1 MSEERADGRAAG
13 EMRPVEIKPGF
24 MPAAE
29 GSSLISIGN
38 TRVICTAS
46 VEEGVP
52 GWRAGSGSGWVTAE
66 YAMLPRATDT
76 RNPRDSS
83 RGGPSGRSREIQRL
97 IGRSLRAVTRLDL
110 LGELTIWIDCDVLQ
124 ADGGTRTASISGG
137 FAALALAVAGLR
149 KEGRITENPFT
160 DSVAAISA
168 GMIDGGPVL
177 DLDYSEDSSAEVDF
191 NLVATGSGRL
201 VEIQGTA
208 EGDPFSR
215 EELAHLVDLGMAGA
229 DRIRDLQ
236 RRVLADLDAWPFSGG
251 NGR

>member
-1 MSEERADGRAAG
+1 MSERADGRTADQ
-13 EMRPVEIKPGF
+13 MRPVEIRPGF

-29 GSSLISIGN
+29 GSALISVGN
-38 TRVICTAS
+38 TRVICAAS

-52 GWRAGSGSGWVTAE
+52 GWRAGSGRGWVTAE

-76 RNPRDSS
+76 RNTRDSS
-83 RGGPSGRSREIQRL
+83 KGGPSGRSQEIQRL
-97 IGRSLRAVTRLDL
+97 IGRSLRAVTRLEL
-110 LGELTIWIDCDVLQ
+110 LGELTIWVDCDVLQ

-137 FAALALAVAGLR
+137 FVALALAVAGLR
-149 KEGRITENPFT
+149 RQGRVAENPFT

-168 GMIDGGPVL
+168 GVIDGEPLL
-177 DLDYSEDSSAEVDF
+177 DLDYGEDSRADVDL

-208 EGDPFSR
+208 EGDPFAR
-215 EELAHLVDLGMAGA
+215 ESLNRMVDLGMAGA

-236 RRVLADLDAWPFSGG
+236 RTVLGGLDAWPFGEDD
-251 NGR
+251 R